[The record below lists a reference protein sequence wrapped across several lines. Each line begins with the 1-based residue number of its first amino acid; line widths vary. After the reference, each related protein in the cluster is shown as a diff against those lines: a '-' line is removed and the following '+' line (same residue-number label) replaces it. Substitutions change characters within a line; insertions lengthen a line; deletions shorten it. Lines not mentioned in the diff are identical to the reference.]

1 VFFIMK
7 NLRKSLKLEEFIGI
21 RYYWTKSEGIG
32 GVIKKRHE
40 DFVVEE
46 IMPSGRVLS
55 VRRGEDQLREEVG
68 EEKGLWTHFVLVKK
82 GIDTISAVRRIAEA
96 LNVPLNFFGFAGM
109 KDASAWTAQR
119 VCVWKVSPE
128 KLLKV
133 GIRNVEIR
141 SPIKALSSIG
151 LGDLWGNRFQIT
163 IRDILHDVSE
173 TKKMVEEGLGEI
185 RERGGIPNYFGHQ
198 RFGISR
204 PITHLVGRAIVKGDF
219 EGAVMTFLC
228 EEISGDG
235 NEIGASFRK
244 DLEDSLDFVSALKNF
259 PRGLYYERV
268 MLRHLSKRPRDF
280 INALRRLPKSLLK
293 MFIHAYQSYLFN
305 IYLSR
310 RIEEDLSFTGPMEG
324 DLIIGGEV
332 QKIRYESVRVYM
344 GKIGGHF
351 DGRILAPLVGF
362 KIKRPEGKSG
372 EILEE
377 ILEREDI
384 SLTDFKIG
392 KMPDIS
398 SKGNYREIF
407 IVMEKPVLIYKTE
420 QLEANPHRT
429 LLLIDFSLRSGQ
441 FATVFLRE
449 LMKTGPMAYVGG

>member
-1 VFFIMK
+1 MK
-7 NLRKSLKLEEFIGI
+7 NLRKSPKLEESIGI

-32 GVIKKRHE
+32 GIIKKRFE
-40 DFVVEE
+40 DFIVEE
-46 IMPSGRVLS
+46 IMPSGKVLS
-55 VRRGEDQLREEVG
+55 VREGGDWLREEAG

-96 LNVPLNFFGFAGM
+96 LNVHLDFFGFAGT
-109 KDASAWTAQR
+109 KDASSWTAQR
-119 VCVWKVSPE
+119 ACVWKVSPE
-128 KLLKV
+128 KLVKIKV
-133 GIRNVEIR
+133 RDLEIR
-141 SPIKALSSIG
+141 SPIQALRSIG
-151 LGDLWGNRFQIT
+151 LGNLWGNRFQVT
-163 IRDILHDVSE
+163 IRNIPYDVSE
-173 TKKMVEEGLGEI
+173 TKKMLEEVLGEI
-185 RERGGIPNYFGHQ
+185 GEREGIPNYFGHQ
-198 RFGISR
+198 RFGIKR

-219 EGAVMTFLC
+219 KDAVMMFLC
-228 EEISGDG
+228 KEISGNR

-244 DLEDSLDFVSALKNF
+244 DLEDSLDFDSALKNF

-305 IYLSR
+305 EYLSR
-310 RIEEDLSFTGPMEG
+310 RIEEDLHFTEPMKG
-324 DLIIGGEV
+324 DLIIGSEAE
-332 QKIRYESVRVYM
+332 KIHHKSVSVYM

-351 DGRILAPLVGF
+351 KERILAPLIGY
-362 KIKRPEGKSG
+362 KIKLPGGKSG
-372 EILEE
+372 EFLQE
-377 ILEREDI
+377 ILEKEDI

-407 IVMEKPVLIYKTE
+407 MVMEKPVIICKME
-420 QLEANPHRT
+420 QLEINPPHT
-429 LLLIDFSLRSGQ
+429 LLSIDFSLRSGQ

-449 LMKTGPMAYVGG
+449 LMKTDPRAYVGG

>member
-1 VFFIMK
+1 MK
-7 NLRKSLKLEEFIGI
+7 NLRKSPKLEENIGI

-32 GVIKKRHE
+32 GIIKKSFE
-40 DFVVEE
+40 DFIVEE
-46 IMPSGRVLS
+46 IMPSGKVLS
-55 VRRGEDQLREEVG
+55 VREGEDRLSEEVG

-82 GIDTISAVRRIAEA
+82 GIDTISAIRRIAEA
-96 LNVPLNFFGFAGM
+96 LNVPLDFFGFAGT

-119 VCVWKVSPE
+119 VCVWKISPE

-133 GIRNVEIR
+133 VVKNVKIR

-151 LGDLWGNRFQIT
+151 LGDLWGNRFQVT
-163 IRDILHDVSE
+163 IRDIPHDLSE
-173 TKKMVEEGLGEI
+173 TKKMLEEVLEEI
-185 RERGGIPNYFGHQ
+185 REREGIPNYFGHQ
-198 RFGISR
+198 RFGVKR

-219 EGAVMTFLC
+219 ENAVMTFLC

-235 NEIGASFRK
+235 NEIGGSFRK

-268 MLRHLSKRPRDF
+268 MLRYLSKRPRDF

-305 IYLSR
+305 EYLSR
-310 RIEEDLSFTGPMEG
+310 RIEENLSFTEPMEG
-324 DLIIGGEV
+324 DLIIKEEA
-332 QKIRYESVRVYM
+332 QKIRHENVQVYM
-344 GKIGGHF
+344 DKIGGHF
-351 DGRILAPLVGF
+351 EARVLAPLVGY
-362 KIKRPEGKSG
+362 KIKLSEGKSG
-372 EILEE
+372 EILQE

-398 SKGNYREIF
+398 SKGNYREMF
-407 IVMEKPVLIYKTE
+407 MVMEKPVLICKME
-420 QLEANPHRT
+420 QLKANPPCT
-429 LLLIDFSLRSGQ
+429 LLVIDFLLRSGQ

-449 LMKTGPMAYVGG
+449 LMKTNPRAYIGGTF